1 MNKTLMAGIS
11 AVLFGL
17 SASAWATGPSESN
30 AAGSSADAGA
40 AVLLNAAVTAA
51 TVQDNTIKDNAFQH
65 AEGITQVQQNNG
77 SNNAMQQ
84 GVAVSASTTK
94 DKDDGHTHSNF
105 AYAHDGNGALVGG
118 NVSVSLGNLQDNTI
132 KDNAFKQAEGITQVQ
147 QNNGS
152 NNAMQQ
158 GAAVAANQEDNYG
171 ASKAIAHSAHEAVV
185 IGNGAAVA
193 EYIELPDPQHNTIK
207 DNAFQQAEGITQVQQ
222 NNGANNAMQQGAA
235 VAANKWDS
243 IWSTALASSSLS
255 AAVAGNGSA
264 VIMASQDN
272 TIKDNAF
279 QQVSGITQVQQN
291 NGANNAMQQQVAVSV
306 NR

>member
-17 SASAWATGPSESN
+17 SASAWASGDTN
-30 AAGSSADAGA
+30 AAGSIAGAGA
-40 AVLLNAAVTAA
+40 AVAGNVAVTLFSA
-51 TVQDNTIKDNAFQH
+51 QDNTIKDNAFQH

-84 GVAVSASTTK
+84 GVAVSANKNVGGAKSNAAATGDYNVAEVGPNLDVNIGSTQNNTLK
-94 DKDDGHTHSNF
+94 DNAFQGASGVTQVQQNNGSNNIMQQGAAVAANEADNYGASTAIADSGHG
-105 AYAHDGNGALVGG
+105 AAVIGNGAATTSFYFYGG
-118 NVSVSLGNLQDNTI
+118 TQDNTI

-158 GAAVAANQEDNYG
+158 GAAVAAN
-171 ASKAIAHSAHEAVV
+171 
-185 IGNGAAVA
+185 
-193 EYIELPDPQHNTIK
+193 
-207 DNAFQQAEGITQVQQ
+207 
-222 NNGANNAMQQGAA
+222 
-235 VAANKWDS
+235 KWDS
-243 IWSTALASSSLS
+243 IWSTAVAGSSLG
-255 AAVAGNGSA
+255 AVVAGNGSA